1 MAGEEY
7 LLLRDFASGGA
18 AQLFC
23 GRTGEDLTRN
33 FPVDPKNGE
42 LLFASELLGLS
53 ELAFRNITYIGQLA
67 SRCQREL
74 AGELAGKLANLSTA
88 GEEDVSLRRAQE
100 ALTRAL
106 DQLGTMRP
114 SNKPLGKLVRRARS
128 LKEGTGAG
136 CKPQGLWQVQRK
148 AATLADKLVQLNQE
162 YERPCQAEANRG
174 QPLPSALRELPSREG
189 A

>member
-1 MAGEEY
+1 MTDEAKLYQYPGVEPS
-7 LLLRDFASGGA
+7 LAAAWSFLWLAKSIFCCGILPAGGA

-114 SNKPLGKLVRRARS
+114 SNKPLGKLIRRARE
-128 LKEGTGAG
+128 LEKRE
-136 CKPQGLWQVQRK
+136 
-148 AATLADKLVQLNQE
+148 
-162 YERPCQAEANRG
+162 
-174 QPLPSALRELPSREG
+174 RELAANLKG
-189 A
+189 AVAGAEKGCCTCG